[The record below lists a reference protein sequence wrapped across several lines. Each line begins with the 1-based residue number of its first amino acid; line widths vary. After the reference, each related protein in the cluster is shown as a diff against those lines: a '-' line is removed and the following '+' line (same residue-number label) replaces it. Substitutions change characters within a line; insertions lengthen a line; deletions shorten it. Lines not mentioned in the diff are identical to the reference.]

1 MRNLPTSHRLT
12 STNRTKHWAI
22 KYVALDR
29 CGRSA
34 HRMTR
39 ATLRRHRADQKRAGK
54 IRVRRPLQPAWLRM
68 VQTAATWVF

>member
-1 MRNLPTSHRLT
+1 MRTTPTSRRLT
-12 STNRTKHWAI
+12 AANVDEHWAI
-22 KYVALDR
+22 KYVKLER

-39 ATLRRHRADQKRAGK
+39 ATLRRHRADQHRASK
-54 IRVRRPLQPAWLRM
+54 IRVQRPLQPVWLRM